1 MTLVFLLKLLIC
13 GPVGKRAHVSVTHVI
28 YIQNKVVYHNP
39 SPTLCPDGRAVI
51 GHCICS
57 S

>member
-1 MTLVFLLKLLIC
+1 MTLVLLLTLLIC
-13 GPVGKRAHVSVTHVI
+13 GPVGKRAHVLVTHVI